1 MTELEKA
8 NQTIKELL
16 EINEQLSGLNGEN
29 GRARRKI
36 IDLEKR
42 LRQAEEKNKK
52 YQRILENRKTVIKI
66 AMKEAIKEMIFRDEE
81 WEEE

>member
-16 EINEQLSGLNGEN
+16 EINEQLGGLNGEN
-29 GRARRKI
+29 ERARRKI
-36 IDLEKR
+36 LDLEKR
-42 LRQAEEKNKK
+42 LKKAEEKNEK

-66 AMKEAIKEMIFRDEE
+66 AIKEVIKEMIFHDEE
-81 WEEE
+81 

>member
-16 EINEQLSGLNGEN
+16 EINEQLGGLNSEN

>member
-36 IDLEKR
+36 LDLEKR
-42 LRQAEEKNKK
+42 LRQAEEKNRK

-66 AMKEAIKEMIFRDEE
+66 AMKEAIKEMIFCDEE
-81 WEEE
+81 AEE